1 MNIDGLGSE
10 TIDLLYKKGLLL
22 NISDLYKL
30 NKNELIVLE
39 RLGEKSVDN
48 ILFAIEE
55 SKKIPFE
62 KVLYALGIR
71 HIGETVTKKIST
83 YF

>member
-39 RLGEKSVDN
+39 
-48 ILFAIEE
+48 
-55 SKKIPFE
+55 KI
-62 KVLYALGIR
+62 R
-71 HIGETVTKKIST
+71 
-83 YF
+83 